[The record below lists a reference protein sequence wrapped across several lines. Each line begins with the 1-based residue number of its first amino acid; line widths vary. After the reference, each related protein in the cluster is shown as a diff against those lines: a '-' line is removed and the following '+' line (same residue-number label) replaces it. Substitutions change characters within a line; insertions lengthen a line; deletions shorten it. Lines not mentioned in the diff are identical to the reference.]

1 MAFNSYKITDGDISD
16 PVNGKGVQTKPNKL
30 TGSALENKKVFD
42 ALVTDVVKAKFN
54 ALIDELMAITA
65 AAQIGA
71 DVDGLTSTNVN
82 AALAELLAAMQDI
95 TQGSV
100 ADGSIT
106 TAKLAGGNGV
116 PGAVTAIK
124 LGSDIL
130 PINVGIKH
138 GTEVPTN
145 ADISDGEI
153 YFMYTEEE

>member
-71 DVDGLTSTNVN
+71 DVDGLSSTNVN
-82 AALAELLAAMQDI
+82 AALAEVKNIAQQAQQAQI
-95 TQGSV
+95 T
-100 ADGSIT
+100 DGSIIT
-106 TAKLAGGNGV
+106 SKLAD
-116 PGAVTAIK
+116 GAVTAAK
-124 LGSDIL
+124 LGSIL
-130 PINVGIKH
+130 PEHVGIKS
-138 GTEVPTN
+138 GTEVPTTS
-145 ADISDGEI
+145 DISAGEI
-153 YFMYTEEE
+153 YFMYEGGE

>member
-1 MAFNSYKITDGDISD
+1 MAFDSYKITDDDISG

-42 ALVTDVVKAKFN
+42 ALVTEVVKVKFN
-54 ALIDELMAITA
+54 ALIDELLAVTA

-82 AALAELLAAMQDI
+82 AALAELLEAMQDI

-106 TAKLAGGNGV
+106 TAKLAGGSGV
-116 PGAVTAIK
+116 PGAVTAAKLNGIK
-124 LGSDIL
+124 
-130 PINVGIKH
+130 PENVGIKS
-138 GTEVPTN
+138 GTTVPTTS
-145 ADISDGEI
+145 DISNGEI
-153 YFMYTEEE
+153 YFMYEED